1 MSRSDN
7 RDSMP
12 PPEVALDGLA
22 TAVERSLERVS
33 QLRDRLR
40 AAEHRREELEGLL
53 AKMADG
59 SASPA
64 EMLTRL
70 KSLESENADLSR
82 RLHEGREG
90 VERLLAKIRFLE
102 EQR

>member
-1 MSRSDN
+1 
-7 RDSMP
+7 MP
-12 PPEVALDGLA
+12 PPEAALDGLA
-22 TAVERSLERVS
+22 TAVERALERVS
-33 QLRDRLR
+33 QMQDRLR
-40 AAEHRREELEGLL
+40 VAEGRRDELEGLL

-59 SASPA
+59 SANPA

-70 KSLESENADLSR
+70 KSLEIENADLAR
-82 RLHEGREG
+82 RLDDGREG

>member
-7 RDSMP
+7 RDSTP

-22 TAVERSLERVS
+22 TAVERALERVS
-33 QLRDRLR
+33 QLGGRLR
-40 AAEHRREELEGLL
+40 AAERRREELEGLL

-64 EMLTRL
+64 DMLTRL
-70 KSLESENADLSR
+70 NSLENENADLSR
-82 RLHEGREG
+82 RLDEGREG

>member
-1 MSRSDN
+1 MSRSDD
-7 RDSMP
+7 RDDMP

-22 TAVERSLERVS
+22 TAVERSLERIA
-33 QLRDRLR
+33 QLEDRLG
-40 AAEHRREELEGLL
+40 AAESRRDELEALL

-64 EMLTRL
+64 DMLTRL
-70 KSLESENADLSR
+70 KHLESENADLGR
-82 RLHEGREG
+82 RLEQGREG
-90 VERLLAKIRFLE
+90 VERILAKIRFLE

>member
-1 MSRSDN
+1 
-7 RDSMP
+7 MP

-22 TAVERSLERVS
+22 TAVEQSLERIS
-33 QLRDRLR
+33 QLRDRLG
-40 AAEHRREELEGLL
+40 AAEQRRIELEGLL

-59 SASPA
+59 SESPA

-70 KSLESENADLSR
+70 QSLEAENADLRR
-82 RLHEGREG
+82 RLDEGREG
-90 VERLLAKIRFLE
+90 VDRLLAKIRFLE

>member
-1 MSRSDN
+1 MSRSDDS
-7 RDSMP
+7 DSMP

-22 TAVERSLERVS
+22 TAVERALERVS
-33 QLRDRLR
+33 QLQSQLRSAEGRRD
-40 AAEHRREELEGLL
+40 ELEGLL

-59 SASPA
+59 SANPA
-64 EMLTRL
+64 DMHTRL
-70 KSLESENADLSR
+70 KSLEVENADLTR
-82 RLHEGREG
+82 RLDDGREG

>member
-1 MSRSDN
+1 MSRSD
-7 RDSMP
+7 DSDSVT

-22 TAVERSLERVS
+22 TAVERALERVS
-33 QLRDRLR
+33 QLQTQLRSAESRRD
-40 AAEHRREELEGLL
+40 ELEGLL

-59 SASPA
+59 SANPA
-64 EMLTRL
+64 EMHTRL
-70 KSLESENADLSR
+70 KSLEVENADLSR
-82 RLHEGREG
+82 RLDDGREG